1 MALKLPCRVIIRTVK
16 GNGSHEKEHQM
27 KWNLNGRVRR
37 WGVGV
42 ILTVASISNLTFGEI
57 GPDPREVKINGIS
70 YAGSGCPAGS
80 VSQLLSEDAKAFT
93 LLFDSY
99 VAEAG
104 PGMPLSLG
112 RKNCQIAVDLRF
124 PQGWSYSIFTVDYRG
139 YARLDP
145 GTSGQQISSYY
156 FSGQTKTGN
165 LRTNFYGPVDRD
177 YQIRDTLGLESVVW
191 SPCGANRALNMN
203 TQVRVTASG
212 RQRALLTIDS
222 IDGELKH
229 IYGIQ
234 WRRCQ

>member
-1 MALKLPCRVIIRTVK
+1 MKFLRGKELK
-16 GNGSHEKEHQM
+16 
-27 KWNLNGRVRR
+27 R
-37 WGVGV
+37 WGFSTLLSLLSLSG
-42 ILTVASISNLTFGEI
+42 LALGEI
-57 GPDPREVKINGIS
+57 GPNPREVYINGIS

-80 VSQLLSEDAKAFT
+80 VSQVLSSDAKAFT

-99 VAEAG
+99 IAEAG
-104 PGMPLSLG
+104 PGMPLSLA

-124 PQGWSYSIFTVDYRG
+124 PQGWSYSVFTVDYRG

-145 GTSGQQISSYY
+145 GTSGQQVSSYY
-156 FSGQTKTGN
+156 FSGQAKTGS
-165 LRTNFYGPVDRD
+165 LRTNFYGPTERD
-177 YQIRDTLGLESVVW
+177 YQIRDTLGLDAVVW

-212 RQRALLTIDS
+212 RQRALLTVDS